1 MLGRRRIDTPAPI
14 RSSLAHAAFAVE
26 ERVVWGSA
34 DILRGIFEV
43 VKWPFERVIWA
54 IERGFV
60 WPLEERTGDWDPPL
74 RALGVAVLALLAAGA
89 GVLGLVWASHSGGGT
104 RSTPEAS
111 APSAAPIVRQ
121 APQPAAVAAAPVL
134 RGAKPDFTATPQ
146 SSASKSS
153 GASAESAVGASGS
166 TSASGTTAEIAKSG
180 SSSAGGSAGTAA
192 VKPAGPPAAA
202 IARQFASA
210 FVLYEIGRKT
220 SQVETT
226 FNQTATPRLAHE
238 LLRRPPRQPA
248 GVKVPK
254 AKVLNVVA
262 GPHRGDT
269 FTLSVSLLRVG
280 VTSELR
286 LEMQRNPKTGVWQVA
301 DSLG

>member
-1 MLGRRRIDTPAPI
+1 MLGRRRIDTHAPI

-26 ERVVWGSA
+26 ERVVWGGA
-34 DILRGIFEV
+34 DVLRGIVDV

-54 IERGFV
+54 VERGFV
-60 WPLEERTGDWDPPL
+60 WPLEERTGDWDPQL
-74 RALGVAVLALLAAGA
+74 RALGVGVLALLAAGA
-89 GVLGLVWASHSGGGT
+89 GVLGLLWASGSGSGGT
-104 RSTPEAS
+104 SPAPEAS
-111 APSAAPIVRQ
+111 APVAAPIVRQ
-121 APQPAAVAAAPVL
+121 AAPPPTAAAPVL
-134 RGAKPDFTATPQ
+134 QGAKPDFADAPQ
-146 SSASKSS
+146 SSTSKSS
-153 GASAESAVGASGS
+153 SANAEGTVANSGS
-166 TSASGTTAEIAKSG
+166 TTGTGSTAEVAKSTG
-180 SSSAGGSAGTAA
+180 TSGGEAAGAAA
-192 VKPAGPPAAA
+192 VKPSGPPAAKVA
-202 IARQFASA
+202 HQFAGA

-262 GPHRGDT
+262 GPHKGDI

>member
-14 RSSLAHAAFAVE
+14 RSSLSHAAFAVE
-26 ERVVWGSA
+26 ERVVWGGA
-34 DILRGIFEV
+34 DVLRGIAEV
-43 VKWPFERVIWA
+43 VRWPFERAIWA

-60 WPLEERTGDWDPPL
+60 WPLEERTGDWNPPL
-74 RALGVAVLALLAAGA
+74 RAFGVVALTLLAAGA
-89 GVLGLVWASHSGGGT
+89 GVLGLVWASGSGGGGT
-104 RSTPEAS
+104 SSAPEAS
-111 APSAAPIVRQ
+111 APVSAPVVRQ
-121 APQPAAVAAAPVL
+121 ASQPPAAAAAPVL
-134 RGAKPDFTATPQ
+134 RGARPDFANAPQ
-146 SSASKSS
+146 GSASKSPS
-153 GASAESAVGASGS
+153 AGAESTVAASGS
-166 TSASGTTAEIAKSG
+166 TAEVAKSAS
-180 SSSAGGSAGTAA
+180 SSSGDSANATA
-192 VKPAGPPAAA
+192 VKPAGPPATA
-202 IARQFASA
+202 IAREFAGA

-226 FNQTATPRLAHE
+226 FNETATPRLAHE

-248 GVKVPK
+248 GVEVPK

-262 GPHRGDT
+262 GPHKGDT

>member
-26 ERVVWGSA
+26 ERLVWGGA
-34 DILRGIFEV
+34 DVLRGIVDV
-43 VKWPFERVIWA
+43 VKWPFERAIWA
-54 IERGFV
+54 VERSLV
-60 WPLEERTGDWDPPL
+60 WPLEERTGDWDPQL
-74 RALGVAVLALLAAGA
+74 RALGIGVMALLAAGA
-89 GVLGLVWASHSGGGT
+89 GVLGLLWASGSGSGGT
-104 RSTPEAS
+104 SPAPEAS
-111 APSAAPIVRQ
+111 APVAAPIVRQ
-121 APQPAAVAAAPVL
+121 AAPSATAPAPVL
-134 RGAKPDFTATPQ
+134 QGAKPDFADAPQ
-146 SSASKSS
+146 SSVSKSS
-153 GASAESAVGASGS
+153 SAGAESTVATSGSTTGTGSTAEVAKSAGSSAGNS
-166 TSASGTTAEIAKSG
+166 TSAS
-180 SSSAGGSAGTAA
+180 A
-192 VKPAGPPAAA
+192 VKPAGPPAAKV
-202 IARQFASA
+202 ARQFSAA

-254 AKVLNVVA
+254 AKVLNVVV
-262 GPHRGDT
+262 GPHKGDT

-286 LEMQRNPKTGVWQVA
+286 LSMQRDPKTGVWQVA

>member
-26 ERVVWGSA
+26 ERVVWGGA
-34 DILRGIFEV
+34 DVLRGIVEV

-54 IERGFV
+54 VERGLV
-60 WPLEERTGDWDPPL
+60 WPLEERTGDWEPPL
-74 RALGVAVLALLAAGA
+74 RALGLAALSLLAAGA
-89 GVLGLVWASHSGGGT
+89 GVLGLLWASGSGGGGA
-104 RSTPEAS
+104 SPAPEAS
-111 APSAAPIVRQ
+111 APVAAPLVRQ
-121 APQPAAVAAAPVL
+121 AAPPTTAAAPVL
-134 RGAKPDFTATPQ
+134 QGAKPDFADAPQ
-146 SSASKSS
+146 SSVSKSS
-153 GASAESAVGASGS
+153 GASAESTAATSEATTEGGSTAEVAKSADSSTGDSAGAS
-166 TSASGTTAEIAKSG
+166 
-180 SSSAGGSAGTAA
+180 A
-192 VKPAGPPAAA
+192 VKPAGPPATKV
-202 IARQFASA
+202 ARQFAGA

-262 GPHRGDT
+262 GPHKGDT

-286 LEMQRNPKTGVWQVA
+286 LEMQRDPKTGVWQVGN
-301 DSLG
+301 SLG

>member
-1 MLGRRRIDTPAPI
+1 M
-14 RSSLAHAAFAVE
+14 
-26 ERVVWGSA
+26 VWGGA
-34 DILRGIFEV
+34 EVLRGILEL

-60 WPLEERTGDWDPPL
+60 WPLEERTGDWNPQL
-74 RALGVAVLALLAAGA
+74 RALGVVVLALLAAGA
-89 GVLGLVWASHSGGGT
+89 GVLGLVWASGSGGGGT
-104 RSTPEAS
+104 PSTPEAS
-111 APSAAPIVRQ
+111 TPSAAPIVRQ
-121 APQPAAVAAAPVL
+121 APQPAAAPAAPVL
-134 RGAKPDFTATPQ
+134 QGAKPDFTDAPQ
-146 SSASKSS
+146 DSVAKSS
-153 GASAESAVGASGS
+153 GASAESIVGASGS
-166 TSASGTTAEIAKSG
+166 NSASGSTAEVAKSAG
-180 SSSAGGSAGTAA
+180 PAAEDSANMPA
-192 VKPAGPPAAA
+192 VEPAGPPAATV
-202 IARQFASA
+202 ARQFAGA

-220 SQVETT
+220 SHVKTT
-226 FNQTATPRLAHE
+226 FSETATPRLAHE

-286 LEMQRNPKTGVWQVA
+286 LEMQRDPKTGVWQVA

>member
-1 MLGRRRIDTPAPI
+1 MLGRRRIDTHAPI
-14 RSSLAHAAFAVE
+14 RSSLADAAFAVE
-26 ERVVWGSA
+26 ERVVWGGA
-34 DILRGIFEV
+34 DVLRGIAEAV
-43 VKWPFERVIWA
+43 RWPFERVVWA

-60 WPLEERTGDWDPPL
+60 WPLEERTGDWNPQL

-89 GVLGLVWASHSGGGT
+89 GVLGLLWASGSGGRT
-104 RSTPEAS
+104 SPTPTAS
-111 APSAAPIVRQ
+111 APAAAPLVRQ
-121 APQPAAVAAAPVL
+121 TPQPAAAPAAPLL
-134 RGAKPDFTATPQ
+134 RGAKPDFSAAQ
-146 SSASKSS
+146 GSASKSS
-153 GASAESAVGASGS
+153 AAGAESTFGTTGS
-166 TSASGTTAEIAKSG
+166 TAEVAKSASSNTGD
-180 SSSAGGSAGTAA
+180 SAGAAA
-192 VKPAGPPAAA
+192 VKPAGPPATT
-202 IARQFASA
+202 IARKFAGA

-220 SQVETT
+220 SQVETV
-226 FNQTATPRLAHE
+226 FSQTATPRLAHE

-254 AKVLNVVA
+254 AKVLNIVA
-262 GPHRGDT
+262 GPHRGDV